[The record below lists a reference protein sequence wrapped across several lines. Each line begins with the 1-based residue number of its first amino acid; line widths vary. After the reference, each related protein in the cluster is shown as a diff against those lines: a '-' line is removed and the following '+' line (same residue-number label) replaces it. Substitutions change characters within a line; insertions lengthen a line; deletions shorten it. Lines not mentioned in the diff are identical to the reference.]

1 MKKKIK
7 NIAIIVLSVLVA
19 ASLGLNVYL
28 ATTSCTSSKSNNTT
42 QSQNQNE
49 APPAPP
55 NGNNSQGGPGG
66 QAPGGDQS
74 SSVDVS
80 GKTTVKST
88 KTIKDKTL
96 SSTKSDES
104 AVLTKSSG
112 KLTLDNV
119 KVTKSGDS
127 SNTENSEFYGV
138 NAGVLTTKGGKTTI
152 KDSDISTSAK
162 GANAV
167 FATGENAKIYVQD
180 TSINT
185 TGESSARGLDA
196 TYGGYIEAD
205 NVTINTKGGSCA
217 TLATDRGEGTVRVYN
232 SNLTTN
238 GAGSPV
244 IYSTGDISID
254 KTNGQANGA
263 QIAVIEGK
271 NKATI
276 TNSEVKCSATGNRGT
291 TDMCGVMIYQSMSG
305 DASEGTGTFT
315 AKNSALSINKS
326 SKIYKK
332 APMFFITNTDAVINL
347 TNTKLNFGSDTLI
360 DAKGTSEWGNSGNN
374 AGNVTLNAINQ
385 TLKGKIK
392 ADKISTVSINLKRS
406 TYTGAINSNNKAK
419 KVTLKLDKNSKMK
432 LTGDTYVTSLSN
444 ADKTNGNID
453 LNGHKLYV
461 NGKAI

>member
-1 MKKKIK
+1 MKKRIK
-7 NIAIIVLSVLVA
+7 NILIVVLSILVA
-19 ASLGLNVYL
+19 ASISLNVYL
-28 ATTSCTSSKSNNTT
+28 FATNTCNNTNQTT
-42 QSQNQNE
+42 QTQNSNM
-49 APPAPP
+49 PPAPP
-55 NGNNSQGGPGG
+55 DGNNSQGGNGQGGPGSN
-66 QAPGGDQS
+66 QS
-74 SSVDVS
+74 SSVNTT
-80 GKTTVKST
+80 GKITVKST
-88 KTIKDKTL
+88 KTISGKTI

-104 AVLTKSSG
+104 VVLTKSSG
-112 KLTLDNV
+112 KLTLKNV
-119 KVTKSGDS
+119 KVNKSGDS

-138 NAGVLTTKGGKTTI
+138 NAGLLTTKGGTTTV
-152 KDSDISTSAK
+152 KDSKISTSAK

-167 FATGENAKIYVQD
+167 FATGENAKVYVQD
-180 TSINT
+180 TTINT

-217 TLATDRGEGTVRVYN
+217 TLATDRGEGTVRAYN

-238 GAGSPV
+238 GAGSPI
-244 IYSTGDISID
+244 IYSTGNISID

-276 TNSEVKCSATGNRGT
+276 TNSKVTCSATGNRGN

-315 AKNSALSINKS
+315 AKNSTLSVSKNS
-326 SKIYKK
+326 SLYKK

-347 TNTKLNFGSDTLI
+347 TNTKLNFGSGTLI

-374 AGNVTLNAINQ
+374 AGNVTLNATNQ

-392 ADKISTVSINLKRS
+392 ADKISTVSINLKSS
-406 TYTGAINSNNKAK
+406 TYTGAINTNNKAK
-419 KVTLKLDKNSKMK
+419 KVTLTLDKNSKIK

-461 NGKAI
+461 KGKSI

>member
-7 NIAIIVLSVLVA
+7 NILIVVLSILVA
-19 ASLGLNVYL
+19 ASISLNVYL
-28 ATTSCTSSKSNNTT
+28 VATNTCNNTNQTSQT
-42 QSQNQNE
+42 QNANT
-49 APPAPP
+49 PPAPP
-55 NGNNSQGGPGG
+55 DGNNSQSGNGQDGPGSN
-66 QAPGGDQS
+66 QS
-74 SSVDVS
+74 SSVDAT

-88 KTIKDKTL
+88 KTISNKAL
-96 SSTKSDES
+96 NSTKSDES
-104 AVLTKSSG
+104 VVLTKSSG
-112 KLTLDNV
+112 KLTLKNV
-119 KVTKSGDS
+119 KVNKSGDS
-127 SNTENSEFYGV
+127 SNPENSEFYGV
-138 NAGVLTTKGGKTTI
+138 NAGLLTTKGGTTTV
-152 KDSDISTSAK
+152 KDSKISTSAK

-167 FATGENAKIYVQD
+167 FATGENAKVYVQD
-180 TSINT
+180 TTINT

-205 NVTINTKGGSCA
+205 NVTINTKGRSCA

-276 TNSEVKCSATGNRGT
+276 TNSEVKCSATGNRET

-315 AKNSALSINKS
+315 AKNSDLSINKS
-326 SKIYKK
+326 SNLYKK

-347 TNTKLNFGSDTLI
+347 TNTKLNFGSGTLI

-374 AGNVTLNAINQ
+374 AGNVTLNATNQ
-385 TLKGKIK
+385 ILKGKIK

-419 KVTLKLDKNSKMK
+419 KVTLTLDKNSKLK
-432 LTGDTYVTSLSN
+432 LTGDTYVTSLKN
-444 ADKTNGNID
+444 ADKTNSNID